1 MKILLVGA
9 HGTGKTIL
17 AKEIVKRYKDLW
29 LIDNIHRE
37 AKRDGF
43 KINKTNDIV
52 SQIETVRRY
61 LEKVGARDTFISV
74 DSIIRQTA
82 YAICNNLPEPV
93 IGLMKEL
100 CYVEREYFANMIVY
114 FPIEFLLEK
123 DGVRDE
129 DIEFQKKVDTEI
141 LNLLNIYYWNM
152 YNIITGTVSQRV
164 DIIVKGIEHLSSLL
178 RS

>member
-9 HGTGKTIL
+9 HGTGKTTL

-61 LEKVGARDTFISV
+61 LEKVGARNSFIST
-74 DSIIRQTA
+74 DNIIRQTA
-82 YAICNNLPEPV
+82 YALCNKLPEP
-93 IGLMKEL
+93 IISLMKEL
-100 CYVEREYFANMIVY
+100 CYIEREHFANKVFY
-114 FPIEFLLEK
+114 VPIEFPLEK
-123 DGVRDE
+123 DGVRNKG
-129 DIEFQKKVDTEI
+129 IKYQKEI
-141 LNLLNIYYWNM
+141 DVEIQDLLNTYYWNM
-152 YNIITGTVSQRV
+152 YYTITGSVNQRTNEILKVSGLKKLK
-164 DIIVKGIEHLSSLL
+164 DF
-178 RS
+178 